1 MRPASSL
8 RHALHAALFAAV
20 LPLAPAVAQD
30 RAGDFDFYVL
40 SLSWSP
46 TFCALDG
53 RDNRQQCGSN
63 ADFGFIVHG
72 LWPQYE
78 QGFPEFCET
87 RHDDRVPREL
97 GQDYFDIMPSMGL
110 IGHQWRKHGSCTGLS
125 PEEYLELTRDAYERI
140 QIPDELD
147 GRGPIS
153 LSPAEV
159 ETAFLDANPGLSED
173 GIAATCSAGALD
185 EVRICLTKDLDFRA
199 CREVDARGCR
209 QRLIEVP
216 AR

>member
-1 MRPASSL
+1 MRSAFAL
-8 RHALHAALFAAV
+8 RHAVYAAFLAAI
-20 LPLAPAVAQD
+20 LPIVPASAQD
-30 RAGDFDFYVL
+30 RAGEFDFYVL

-46 TFCALDG
+46 TFCALEG
-53 RDNRQQCGSN
+53 GDNRQQCGSD

-125 PEEYLELTRDAYERI
+125 PDDYLELTREAFERL

-147 GRGPIS
+147 GRGAIS
-153 LSPAEV
+153 LSPADV
-159 ETAFLDANPGLSED
+159 ETTFLDANSGLSED
-173 GIAATCSAGALD
+173 GLAATCSAGALD